1 MKKNLPHYFNENKKS
16 YQRIWEDGIFVF
28 DTNAILN
35 LYRYSSDNTKKWIE
49 LLKKINDR
57 TILPYQVADEFLK
70 NRAKVISDRA
80 IPYNKSIEKCQ
91 EIIDIF
97 SPEAEHPFSETEQP
111 RKIKSSLESLKSE
124 LEKTRDR
131 ILLRISPERD
141 QILEQLD
148 KIFRDCIAEE
158 PSKEELDQIY
168 ADGKKRYTEGIPPG
182 HKDQNK
188 APQNFDSISESEKN
202 RIFGDLIIWKEIL
215 KISERESKDIIFVC
229 NEKKEDWMEKVSGKI
244 IGPSPAL
251 KREFHDTTGRK
262 IIIYNSKRFMQLSI
276 EEIGSGFST
285 ENLDEATLLSEDK
298 AIRQADDFLPA
309 GVLQAE
315 QAARRAS
322 DVARGA
328 SEAARRASEAA
339 HPHLNRNLFMDIYEN
354 QPALRALLE
363 SQQEAIEQLKGMDI
377 NLRNSFRK
385 KEDDEPK

>member
-1 MKKNLPHYFNENKKS
+1 
-16 YQRIWEDGIFVF
+16 
-28 DTNAILN
+28 
-35 LYRYSSDNTKKWIE
+35 
-49 LLKKINDR
+49 
-57 TILPYQVADEFLK
+57 
-70 NRAKVISDRA
+70 
-80 IPYNKSIEKCQ
+80 
-91 EIIDIF
+91 
-97 SPEAEHPFSETEQP
+97 
-111 RKIKSSLESLKSE
+111 
-124 LEKTRDR
+124 
-131 ILLRISPERD
+131 
-141 QILEQLD
+141 
-148 KIFRDCIAEE
+148 
-158 PSKEELDQIY
+158 
-168 ADGKKRYTEGIPPG
+168 
-182 HKDQNK
+182 
-188 APQNFDSISESEKN
+188 
-202 RIFGDLIIWKEIL
+202 
-215 KISERESKDIIFVC
+215 
-229 NEKKEDWMEKVSGKI
+229 
-244 IGPSPAL
+244 
-251 KREFHDTTGRK
+251 
-262 IIIYNSKRFMQLSI
+262 MQLSI